1 MRLAEFFN
9 ILESRGMGEK
19 ILNNILNR
27 YGSREGQGAADV
39 FLDLL
44 ANNPS
49 QLIDKSDNPI
59 QFAGADTLLK
69 IAKQYQQKNKK
80 PITTDQVAWR
90 DALEQAGITIKNL
103 NRLEK
108 TDLFGTSAKER
119 FKVKPKDIFDQ
130 PVDKKDIESI
140 DKAISKL
147 AIPGKDLAKTIIG
160 SKILNQ
166 KDNPLGAVII
176 ETTKNLTQGQNKL
189 PAGKWWNDKASVKAI
204 QDYAG
209 EYLGVVALIN
219 GIANFPSISKF
230 LSFMGTNDLINL
242 SYYFPSKSNVPLADS
257 FGTIENPK
265 QNIVMNISSKGGTKG
280 AAPSLENI
288 KITPSLRKDPK
299 YKEEIQF
306 IETVQKH
313 DSFDGVFNTY
323 NLLSTLDADT
333 KKAVSE
339 ARGFQHRGF
348 GQKDVANLRE
358 IYSEQQKKKGM
369 PAKKQIAMLTD
380 NNKKFLQLV
389 EKEKGQKARS
399 PVGFILY
406 YAQTIVRDAVNK
418 FNALPEFQQTVRTVL
433 GDNFM
438 QIYTIVKGND
448 KNGGT
453 LDVRVLY
460 PAKIDGKVEVSS
472 KTSQTQLIGKL
483 SFSISP
489 GKGYFNKKT

>member
-1 MRLAEFFN
+1 VRLIEFFN
-9 ILESRGMGEK
+9 IFEAREMGEK
-19 ILNNILNR
+19 ILINAPNR
-27 YGSREGQGAADV
+27 FGPRKGEGTADV

-49 QLIDKSDNPI
+49 QLIDKSSNPI
-59 QFAGADTLLK
+59 QFAGASNLLK
-69 IAKQYQQKNKK
+69 IANQYQQKNKK

-90 DALEQAGITIKNL
+90 DALAQSNISITDL
-103 NRLEK
+103 NKLEK
-108 TDLFGTSAKER
+108 TELFGTSAKER
-119 FKVKPKDIFDQ
+119 IKIKPKDIFDQ
-130 PVDKKDIESI
+130 PVDEEDIESI

-147 AIPGKDLAKTIIG
+147 SIPGKDLAKTIIA

-176 ETTKNLTQGQNKL
+176 DTTKNLIKGQNKV
-189 PAGKWWNDKASVKAI
+189 PAGKWWNDPASVKAV

-209 EYLGVVALIN
+209 EYLGVVGLLN
-219 GIANFPSISKF
+219 GVVNFPAISKF
-230 LSFMGTNDLINL
+230 LNFMGTNDLKNL

-257 FGTIENPK
+257 FGVIKNPK
-265 QNIVMNISSKGGTKG
+265 QDIVMNISSKGGTKG
-280 AAPSLENI
+280 ASPSLDNI
-288 KITPSLRKDPK
+288 KITPELRKDPK

-306 IETVQKH
+306 VETVQKH
-313 DSFDGVFNTY
+313 DSFDGIFNTY
-323 NLLSTLDADT
+323 NLLSTLDTNT
-333 KKAVSE
+333 KKAVSQ

-348 GQKDVANLRE
+348 GQKDVANLRQ
-358 IYSEQQKKKGM
+358 IYDQRVGMTAQEQIK
-369 PAKKQIAMLTD
+369 MLTD
-380 NNKKFLQLV
+380 NNKKFLQMI
-389 EKEKGQKARS
+389 EKSKKQKARS

-406 YAQTIVRDAVNK
+406 YAQRIVRDAVNK

-438 QIYTIVKGND
+438 QIYTIVKGD
-448 KNGGT
+448 AKNGGT

-472 KTSQTQLIGKL
+472 KTTQQQLIGKL

-489 GKGYFNKKT
+489 DKGYFN

>member
-1 MRLAEFFN
+1 
-9 ILESRGMGEK
+9 
-19 ILNNILNR
+19 
-27 YGSREGQGAADV
+27 
-39 FLDLL
+39 
-44 ANNPS
+44 
-49 QLIDKSDNPI
+49 
-59 QFAGADTLLK
+59 
-69 IAKQYQQKNKK
+69 
-80 PITTDQVAWR
+80 
-90 DALEQAGITIKNL
+90 
-103 NRLEK
+103 
-108 TDLFGTSAKER
+108 
-119 FKVKPKDIFDQ
+119 
-130 PVDKKDIESI
+130 
-140 DKAISKL
+140 
-147 AIPGKDLAKTIIG
+147 
-160 SKILNQ
+160 
-166 KDNPLGAVII
+166 
-176 ETTKNLTQGQNKL
+176 
-189 PAGKWWNDKASVKAI
+189 
-204 QDYAG
+204 
-209 EYLGVVALIN
+209 
-219 GIANFPSISKF
+219 
-230 LSFMGTNDLINL
+230 MGTNDLINL

-257 FGTIENPK
+257 FGTIANPK
-265 QNIVMNISSKGGTKG
+265 QTIVMNISSKGGTKG

-323 NLLSTLDADT
+323 NLLSTLDANT

-358 IYSEQQKKKGM
+358 IYSELQKKKGM

-389 EKEKGQKARS
+389 EKEKGKKARS

-438 QIYTIVKGND
+438 QIYTIVKGD
-448 KNGGT
+448 AKNGGT